1 MSSIIRKKLFSQ
13 NAGTGGGGSS
23 TPTTQIIRYNVL
35 NYSALATLTPNTGEF
50 AYVQN
55 EQGTK
60 WLPGTIGGTYY
71 ASGLYY
77 YTGTTWINDLTSIA
91 AQLAVNDAAITA
103 LQIGYEKNFLL
114 MGA

>member
-13 NAGTGGGGSS
+13 NAGTGGGGGS

-35 NYSALATLTPNTGEF
+35 NYSGLSALTPNAGEF

-60 WLPGTIGGTYY
+60 WLPGTMGGTYY

>member
-13 NAGTGGGGSS
+13 NAGTGGGSS
-23 TPTTQIIRYNVL
+23 TPTTQIIKYNVL
-35 NYSALATLTPNTGEF
+35 NYSDLLSTVTPSMGEF

-91 AQLAVNDAAITA
+91 AQLAVNDAAVTA